1 VRLADSARRALTEVV
16 SVRPANKL
24 LFMDDDTLEH
34 PPGPDAAAATSIKV
48 GDVVR
53 LKAGGAPMNVRS
65 ISDTRVMCT
74 WFDLEG
80 QRKIDVFDL
89 DGIELLHDLSGL
101 QVPPHR
107 E

>member
-1 VRLADSARRALTEVV
+1 
-16 SVRPANKL
+16 
-24 LFMDDDTLEH
+24 MDDDTLEQPPTPH
-34 PPGPDAAAATSIKV
+34 PAPAPAIKV

-53 LKAGGAPMNVRS
+53 LKAGGSPMNVRS

-80 QRKIDVFDL
+80 QRRIDLFDL
-89 DGIELLHDLSGL
+89 DSIDLLHDLSGL
-101 QVPPHR
+101 QDPPHR